1 MRARSRRT
9 ASLLA
14 AAALVVP
21 ATLGV
26 GTVSA
31 AQASPLCFLTDTCKD
46 SDSGDSDT
54 GDSDS
59 AKKNPAPAGT
69 VSPGMPTKPTDDP
82 TSKPSEPGEPEP
94 GPTDEPTDEPSDSA
108 SPEPTDPGG
117 LGLDDPDDDGDD
129 GDEDSD
135 KKLDG
140 KFPADA
146 QRDDNAPVFTKTP
159 GAMGSESLSFKGLKG
174 ISFVSVP
181 TSGGGSIV
189 TLKIRADEISIGGFS
204 LTVKP
209 PDEDFALVTT
219 ADTMTLKG
227 DVTVYI
233 GSITAT
239 TKDGKSLTL
248 GPDTPPALDDVEP
261 GLLRVTMGL
270 VGATGDGIYYDNV
283 DQKLKE
289 A

>member
-46 SDSGDSDT
+46 SDS

-117 LGLDDPDDDGDD
+117 LGLSDPDDDGDD

-159 GAMGSESLSFKGLKG
+159 AAMGSESLSFKGLKG

-181 TSGGGSIV
+181 TSDGGSIV
-189 TLKIRADEISIGGFS
+189 TLKIQADEISVDGFS

-209 PDEDFALVTT
+209 PDEDFGLVTT
-219 ADTMTLKG
+219 ADNMTLKG

-248 GPDTPPALDDVEP
+248 GPDTPPAMDDVKP

-270 VGATGDGIYYDNV
+270 VGATGDGIYYTNT
-283 DQKLKE
+283 DQELKE

>member
-1 MRARSRRT
+1 MRAPSRRT
-9 ASLLA
+9 ASILA
-14 AAALVVP
+14 AAALILPTSIGAGSV
-21 ATLGV
+21 
-26 GTVSA
+26 A
-31 AQASPLCFLTDTCKD
+31 AAHSSPLCSLTDTCKD
-46 SDSGDSDT
+46 SDDTASD
-54 GDSDS
+54 
-59 AKKNPAPAGT
+59 KKPAPAAT
-69 VSPGMPTKPTDDP
+69 VSPGMPLRP
-82 TSKPSEPGEPEP
+82 TSPPSSDPSEPADP

-117 LGLDDPDDDGDD
+117 LGVDDPDDDSDKDSDD
-129 GDEDSD
+129 DSD

-140 KFPADA
+140 KFPVDA

-159 GAMGSESLSFKGLKG
+159 AAMGSESLSFKGLKG

-189 TLKIRADEISIGGFS
+189 TLKIQADEISIDGFS

-209 PDEDFALVTT
+209 PEEDQGLVTK
-219 ADTMTLKG
+219 ADNMTLKG
-227 DVTVYI
+227 NVTVYI

-239 TKDGKSLTL
+239 TKNGDSLTL
-248 GPDTPPALDDVEP
+248 GPETPPPMDDVKP

-270 VGATGDGIYYDNV
+270 VGSTADGIYYTNT
-283 DQKLKE
+283 DQKLKK